1 MLLLSISGV
10 AIGVAVVAGIDLT
23 NHSASRAFRLS
34 ADAVTGTATH
44 QIVSS
49 SGELPDSVYVALA
62 TARTGVRIAP
72 LIEGYAR
79 LPSCDQ
85 RIVRIIGID
94 PLADGEVRGL
104 VRRADLD
111 LGRFLSS
118 RMALVD
124 RNLVDQCGLEADQ
137 AVRMRIDGIEK
148 EVTVGGFVEA
158 SEGGGNMG
166 LTGVL
171 VVDISTGQELLG
183 MAGSLSRIDI
193 RVAEGDAGQEDIAAL
208 TSRLRGGLVI
218 QQSDSRTQVVGDMT
232 RAFEVNLSALSLLA
246 LMVGMFLIY
255 NTITFSVVQR
265 RILIGRLRAI
275 GVSRRQV
282 FLMVLLE
289 SLLVGLPAS
298 IVGLALG
305 VLLSK
310 GLIGLATQTIN
321 DLYFV
326 LTVSTVDL
334 SAAVLLK
341 ASAIGV
347 LATSLSAVPPAMEAT
362 SVDVATVLRSSSLES
377 RARLNARRLAV
388 FAIGPLVV
396 AIALIALSGK
406 SVWTGYAG
414 LFFVIVMFVLL
425 TPVAV
430 TVGCL
435 VLRWIFGSALGTL
448 GRMAA
453 RAVVA
458 SLSRTGVAIA
468 ALAVAVAATLAVGI
482 MVDSFRGTVE
492 QWLSYTLQADV
503 YVQPPRVIARRGD
516 SRIEAALAEELR
528 GLPGVR
534 DSYSVAHESIQTDV
548 GTVDVVVIEPGPMTP
563 RTFRLRSGSE
573 DLWTR
578 LEDEDILLLSEP
590 FSYRHDRGLGD
601 HIELTTPEGTRR
613 FRIAGVYVDY
623 ASDVGTVLM
632 ARSTFTRH
640 LGDPGIAGLALYA
653 SEGVAENDL
662 IRQIESRSAGRQEL
676 VAQSNAALRGIS
688 LDIFDRTF
696 AITSVLRLL
705 AILVAFIG
713 VLSALMALQLERSRE
728 IAVLRANGMSVGQVW
743 GYVSLQTGGMGLL
756 AGILSV
762 PLGTILA
769 LLLIHVIN
777 RRSFGWTLE
786 VSLDPADMVYTIL
799 LATGAAILA
808 GLYPS
813 WVMSRIN
820 PSSALRY
827 E

>member
-1 MLLLSISGV
+1 
-10 AIGVAVVAGIDLT
+10 
-23 NHSASRAFRLS
+23 
-34 ADAVTGTATH
+34 
-44 QIVSS
+44 
-49 SGELPDSVYVALA
+49 
-62 TARTGVRIAP
+62 
-72 LIEGYAR
+72 
-79 LPSCDQ
+79 
-85 RIVRIIGID
+85 
-94 PLADGEVRGL
+94 
-104 VRRADLD
+104 
-111 LGRFLSS
+111 
-118 RMALVD
+118 
-124 RNLVDQCGLEADQ
+124 
-137 AVRMRIDGIEK
+137 
-148 EVTVGGFVEA
+148 
-158 SEGGGNMG
+158 
-166 LTGVL
+166 
-171 VVDISTGQELLG
+171 
-183 MAGSLSRIDI
+183 
-193 RVAEGDAGQEDIAAL
+193 
-208 TSRLRGGLVI
+208 
-218 QQSDSRTQVVGDMT
+218 MT

-282 FLMVLLE
+282 FIMVLLE

-298 IVGLALG
+298 IIGLALG

-334 SAAVLLK
+334 SPAVLLK

-362 SVDVATVLRSSSLES
+362 SVDVAMVLRSSSLES
-377 RARLNARRLAV
+377 RARLDARRLAV
-388 FAIGPLVV
+388 FAIGPLVL

-425 TPVAV
+425 TPIAV

-482 MVDSFRGTVE
+482 MVNSFRGTVE

-516 SRIEAALAEELR
+516 SRIEATLAEELR
-528 GLPGVR
+528 ELPGVR
-534 DSYSVAHESIQTDV
+534 DSYSVAHESIQTDL

-578 LEDEDILLLSEP
+578 LADEDILLLSEP
-590 FSYRHDRGLGD
+590 FSYRHDRGVGD

-632 ARSTFTRH
+632 ARSTFKRH

-653 SEGVAENDL
+653 SEGVAESDL
-662 IRQIESRSAGRQEL
+662 IRQIESRSVGRQEL

-705 AILVAFIG
+705 AIVVAFIG

-762 PLGTILA
+762 PLGSILA

-786 VSLDPADMVYTIL
+786 VSIDPADMVYTIL
-799 LATGAAILA
+799 LATAAAILA